1 MSETAEPGD
10 FICVEIDD
18 LQEPWM
24 IGRVKKHVEEWSES
38 MGEQYH
44 YMGKVIPGDKVV
56 WVQKLEGCGNVF
68 TVTEK
73 EFPVFVEDVR
83 MVKFRMD
90 VVKTRTS
97 GRGQSNRRVL
107 ERFQIPSD
115 VKATIIAS
123 MPMTL
128 DVHTKAS
135 VRETYFK

>member
-1 MSETAEPGD
+1 
-10 FICVEIDD
+10 
-18 LQEPWM
+18 
-24 IGRVKKHVEEWSES
+24 

-73 EFPVFVEDVR
+73 EFPMFVEDVR

-107 ERFQIPSD
+107 VRFQIPSD